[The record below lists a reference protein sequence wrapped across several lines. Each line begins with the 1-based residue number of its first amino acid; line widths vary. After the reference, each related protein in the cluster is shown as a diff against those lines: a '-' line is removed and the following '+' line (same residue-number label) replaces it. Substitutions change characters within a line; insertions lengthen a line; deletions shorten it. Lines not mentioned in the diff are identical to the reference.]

1 MRHTFAKLASIALV
15 GGLLL
20 TGCQPGNQKISV
32 GKVDT
37 AELLKDD
44 PSYQSLSIDYQKN
57 QIDIRKE
64 FVEKVQAAGEDRARL
79 AALREEYM
87 TRQKA
92 FDDEWKTKTEDFLKA
107 REESLH
113 STAEE
118 IAKRK
123 KIDMVVI
130 DSEMYPTVEWG
141 GVDMTKDMSLA
152 LSSGGGAKPS
162 STSTPDG
169 DKG

>member
-1 MRHTFAKLASIALV
+1 MRQTFAKLAGVALV
-15 GGLLL
+15 SGLLL
-20 TGCQPGNQKISV
+20 TGCQPANQKISV

-44 PSYQSLSIDYQKN
+44 PNYQSLSIDYQKN

-64 FVEKVQAAGEDRARL
+64 FVEKVQAAGENRDKL
-79 AALREEYM
+79 TALREEYLG
-87 TRQKA
+87 RQKK
-92 FDDEWKTKTEDFLKA
+92 FDEEWKTKTEDFLKA
-107 REESLH
+107 RQESLH

-123 KIDMVVI
+123 NIDMVVI

-152 LSSGGGAKPS
+152 LSTGGGAKPS
-162 STSTPDG
+162 STSTPAG